1 MYRVVSAAEY
11 DRLWNKLK
19 NSRRTTTDDYPSYH
33 MKGITCSPH
42 SGPGTPF
49 KDEYDR
55 LMHKANH
62 PDKPQFIAKWTQEG
76 LEYIYPE
83 KFRSYLENNGLIE
96 KENKHGKV

>member
-1 MYRVVSAAEY
+1 MYRVISDTEY
-11 DRLWNKLK
+11 DKLWDKLK

-33 MKGITCSPH
+33 MKGMACLPH

-62 PDKPQFIAKWTQEG
+62 PDKPPCLAQWTQEG

-96 KENKHGKV
+96 KENKNE

>member
-19 NSRRTTTDDYPSYH
+19 NSRMMTSNDLPSYH

-55 LMHKANH
+55 LMHKAMN
-62 PDKPQFIAKWTQEG
+62 PDKPPYIRMVTING
-76 LEYIYPE
+76 DEYIYPE
-83 KFRSYLENNGLIE
+83 AYRSYLENNGLIKKGE
-96 KENKHGKV
+96 